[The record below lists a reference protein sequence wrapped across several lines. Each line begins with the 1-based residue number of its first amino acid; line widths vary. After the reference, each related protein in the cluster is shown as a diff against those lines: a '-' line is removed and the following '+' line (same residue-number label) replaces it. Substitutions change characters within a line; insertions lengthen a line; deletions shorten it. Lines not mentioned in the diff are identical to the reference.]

1 MNHLK
6 SLFVVASMT
15 LISFASAAQTATPS
29 VASPITPS
37 VASPITPRVD
47 AREVK
52 QDARIQQG
60 VASGQLTPKET
71 YRLEKEQAAI
81 NRVEANAKADG
92 TVTKAERQRLNHL
105 QNRASKDI
113 RHQKHDAQKVVKG

>member
-1 MNHLK
+1 MNHFK
-6 SLFVVASMT
+6 SMFVAASMALVSVASMAQ
-15 LISFASAAQTATPS
+15 IS
-29 VASPITPS
+29 
-37 VASPITPRVD
+37 TPRVD

-71 YRLEKEQAAI
+71 YRLEKQQAAI
-81 NRVEANAKADG
+81 NRVEAKAKADG

-113 RHQKHDAQKVVKG
+113 YRRKHDAQKVVRG

>member
-1 MNHLK
+1 MKHLK
-6 SLFVVASMT
+6 SLFVATSITFVSLTA
-15 LISFASAAQTATPS
+15 FAQAAA
-29 VASPITPS
+29 
-37 VASPITPRVD
+37 PITPRAD

-52 QDARIQQG
+52 QEARIQQG

-81 NRVEANAKADG
+81 NRVEAKAKADG

-113 RHQKHDAQKVVKG
+113 YRQKHDAQKVVKG

>member
-6 SLFVVASMT
+6 SLLVAASITLVSVASV
-15 LISFASAAQTATPS
+15 AQTATPS

-113 RHQKHDAQKVVKG
+113 RHQKHDAQKAVKG

>member
-1 MNHLK
+1 MNHFK
-6 SLFVVASMT
+6 SVFVAASMT
-15 LISFASAAQTATPS
+15 LVSIAAMAQTA
-29 VASPITPS
+29 SP
-37 VASPITPRVD
+37 ATPRVD

-71 YRLEKEQAAI
+71 YRVEKEQAAI
-81 NRVEANAKADG
+81 NRVEAKAKADG

-105 QNRASKDI
+105 QNRASKDTY
-113 RHQKHDAQKVVKG
+113 RQKHDAQKVVKG